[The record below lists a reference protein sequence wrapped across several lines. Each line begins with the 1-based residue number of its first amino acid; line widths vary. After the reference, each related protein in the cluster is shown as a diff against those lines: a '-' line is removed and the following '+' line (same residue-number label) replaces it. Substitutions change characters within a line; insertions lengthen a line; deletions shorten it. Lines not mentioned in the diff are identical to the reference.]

1 MTASAITAVLVA
13 NRGEIAVRVVRA
25 CRDAGLRSIACYAD
39 PDEGAPHTRLAD
51 EAHRL
56 AGDTPAATYLNPA
69 ALLAVAAEAGADA
82 VHPGYGFLSEDA
94 SFAEAVI
101 GAGLT
106 WIGPPPAAMRALG
119 DKVSARAV
127 ARRVGAPMVAGT
139 DRPVSDVRQVEEF
152 AERHGLPLAI
162 KAAFGGGGRGI
173 KIVHRVEDI
182 AELFA
187 SAEREATA
195 AFGRGE
201 CFVERYLLRARH
213 VEAQVLA
220 DAHGGVVVVGTR
232 DCSLQRRHQKLVEEA
247 PAPFLTDPQRQAIHE
262 SAAAICREVGY
273 ESAGTVEYLV
283 AEDGTVSFL
292 EVNARLQVEHPVT
305 EETTGLDLVAE
316 QLRIAA
322 GEPLQLPAEPVSRGH
337 AFEFRLNSEDP
348 ARNFLPSPGTVT
360 VLEFPGGP
368 GVRVDSGVEAGS
380 VVGGRFDS
388 LLAKLI
394 VTGRDRNHAL
404 ARARRALAEL
414 RIEGLPTV
422 VPFHRSMVE
431 HPDFV
436 GDGGGFA
443 VHTRWIEEHHP
454 TGEGAGVT
462 PPGTVPDP
470 PPDTV
475 AVRIGTRALSVR
487 LPGLALLR
495 GTAAAAVAAGIADR
509 SLRGHGQPA
518 RSDAVR
524 APMQGTVVRLAV
536 EEGQPVTAGDLVAVV
551 EAMKMENAVRAHID
565 GVVREL
571 AVGVG
576 DTVAQDMPICRIW
589 PA

>member
-1 MTASAITAVLVA
+1 VTAVLVA

-56 AGDTPAATYLNPA
+56 AGDAPAETYLNRT
-69 ALLAVAAEAGADA
+69 ALLGVARESGADA
-82 VHPGYGFLSEDA
+82 VHPGYGFLAEDA

-106 WIGPPPAAMRALG
+106 WIGPPPPAMRALG

-139 DRPVSDVRQVEEF
+139 DRPISDVGEVEEF
-152 AERHGLPLAI
+152 AERHGFPLAI

-173 KIVHRVEDI
+173 KIVHRAEDI
-182 AELFA
+182 GELFA
-187 SAEREATA
+187 SAAREATA

-201 CFVERYLLRARH
+201 CFVERYLPRARH

-220 DAHGGVVVVGTR
+220 DTHGTVVVVGTR

-247 PAPFLTDPQRQAIHE
+247 PAPFLTDGQRQAIHE
-262 SAAAICREVGY
+262 SAVAICREVGY
-273 ESAGTVEYLV
+273 QSAGTVEYLV

-348 ARNFLPSPGTVT
+348 ARNFLPVPGTIT
-360 VLEFPGGP
+360 ALELPGGP
-368 GVRVDSGVEAGS
+368 GVRIDSGVAAGS

-394 VTGRDRNHAL
+394 VTGRDRTHAL

-422 VPFHRSMVE
+422 VPFHRSVVE

-436 GDGGGFA
+436 GDGRGFA
-443 VHTRWIEEHHP
+443 IHTRWIEEHHL
-454 TGEGAGVT
+454 TGGVSAT
-462 PPGTVPDP
+462 PPGAVPDP

-475 AVRIGTRALSVR
+475 AVRIGTRALRVR

-495 GTAAAAVAAGIADR
+495 GTAAASVAAGIADR
-509 SLRGHGQPA
+509 SLRGHDQPA
-518 RSDAVR
+518 RSDVVR

-536 EEGQPVTAGDLVAVV
+536 EEGQRVTAGDLVAVV
-551 EAMKMENAVRAHID
+551 EAMKMENGVHAHID

-571 AVGVG
+571 AARVG
-576 DTVAQDMPICRIW
+576 DTVAQDVPICRIE
-589 PA
+589 AA